1 MRRRVFD
8 VLASAAGLV
17 LVVVLAVAGGLALW
31 GYNFANS
38 NVHDQLAQ
46 QQITFPG
53 RQLGAGRQRDRPLPR
68 PVRGPAVDHR

>member
-46 QQITFPG
+46 QQITFP
-53 RQLGAGRQRDRPLPR
+53 RPAAR
-68 PVRGPAVDHR
+68 RWPAKRSAPTSTSTRASS